1 MKVAYQGEPG
11 AYSEQA
17 VNELLGIGERF
28 LAVGYDSFDAAF
40 AATEAGEADFLL
52 APIENTLGG
61 TIHANCDLQLRHNL
75 CIIGEH
81 NLRVR
86 HCLMA
91 LPGTDINDIKKAIS
105 HPQAL
110 AQVDTYLRKRKIIAE
125 AQYDTAGSA
134 KMIAAQN
141 LVGVAAVAS
150 ELAAQHYGLDILDR
164 GIEDDT
170 NNYTRFILLRKAPV
184 RLPAGIPAKTSI
196 VFSMQANVAGALFK
210 ALSVFALR
218 DIDLSKIESR
228 PCKPD
233 IFDMFATSKS
243 AEVVSSSSSQ
253 TNSGG
258 ESGKKSLDSSSSVS
272 NVWMSPTRLQRS
284 KTDNI
289 GSRFKYLFYADLM
302 ASVDDPNTANALRHL
317 QEITTF
323 FRVLGSYP
331 RDGLLVGLGS
341 SVPNSPVSSPQGRDV
356 TNVTNVTNVP
366 PMKVRVG
373 ILGFGNFGQFLA
385 QKLRASYDVFG
396 YSRSNYS
403 EQAQRLGVKW
413 CPTLNNFLTQKLD
426 VIIVAV
432 SILSFQKVIEGLS
445 EALSSFSDS
454 SLRNVLVVDVLSVKC
469 HAKTTMLALLPDD
482 CDILCTHPMF
492 GPESGK
498 HGWSGLPFVYERVRL
513 RNARRCE
520 DFVRWWAQQGCRM
533 EDMTCELHDTCA
545 AGSQFVTHFTGRVLD
560 QLHLRTTPINTKGF
574 DSLLQ
579 LVDNT
584 CKDSFDLFF
593 ALYKYNPSSER
604 QLCALEEAMTHVA
617 SNLRSGAAGGGKG
630 GGSGSGSG
638 SGGGGEGEGEG
649 EGGSSDDVNSMLYRL
664 NPRVSTMMPSATG
677 VLNDKTL
684 ELRRQGKSII
694 GLNVGEPD
702 YMPHESVLQAT
713 EIAARTPSALKYSP
727 TAGTMNLRQSISEWY
742 KINKQIDY
750 NVNEIIIS
758 SGAKQSIYQA
768 IQVCCSP
775 GDEVII
781 PVPYWVSYPLIV
793 KAAGGCPIFVQTRAE
808 DNWLLRPDS
817 LRQIIT
823 TKTRILM
830 LTNPSNPTGAVMQ
843 RETLSEIAK
852 ILREPFASHV
862 IVVADEI
869 YSELLLD
876 HNLDVVPFA
885 SLEGMKNRTLTI
897 NGFSKNW
904 AMTGYRVGWL
914 AGPITIVKEC
924 VKYQS
929 QITSCACSLS
939 MAAANAAIRQVP
951 QSEIERN
958 NKILRKR
965 RDRLY
970 ELLSSIKGVVC
981 PKTQGAFYLFVDIH
995 NLIGP
1000 NKRFSSSS
1008 DVCLWLLELGVAL
1021 VPGEPFG
1028 NPGCVRIS
1036 YTASDEMIEKAG
1048 QILKK
1053 AFEELSE

>member
-28 LAVGYDSFDAAF
+28 HAVGYDSFDAAF

-150 ELAAQHYGLDILDR
+150 ELAAHHYGLDILDR

-170 NNYTRFILLRKAPV
+170 NNYTRFILLRKTPV

-243 AEVVSSSSSQ
+243 AEIVSSSSSQ

-258 ESGKKSLDSSSSVS
+258 ESGKKSSVS

-341 SVPNSPVSSPQGRDV
+341 SVPNSPVLSPQGRDV
-356 TNVTNVTNVP
+356 TNVTDVP

-385 QKLRASYDVFG
+385 QKLRAAYDVFG

-413 CPTLNNFLTQKLD
+413 CSTLNNF
-426 VIIVAV
+426 
-432 SILSFQKVIEGLS
+432 
-445 EALSSFSDS
+445 
-454 SLRNVLVVDVLSVKC
+454 
-469 HAKTTMLALLPDD
+469 
-482 CDILCTHPMF
+482 
-492 GPESGK
+492 
-498 HGWSGLPFVYERVRL
+498 
-513 RNARRCE
+513 
-520 DFVRWWAQQGCRM
+520 
-533 EDMTCELHDTCA
+533 
-545 AGSQFVTHFTGRVLD
+545 
-560 QLHLRTTPINTKGF
+560 
-574 DSLLQ
+574 
-579 LVDNT
+579 
-584 CKDSFDLFF
+584 
-593 ALYKYNPSSER
+593 
-604 QLCALEEAMTHVA
+604 
-617 SNLRSGAAGGGKG
+617 
-630 GGSGSGSG
+630 
-638 SGGGGEGEGEG
+638 
-649 EGGSSDDVNSMLYRL
+649 
-664 NPRVSTMMPSATG
+664 
-677 VLNDKTL
+677 
-684 ELRRQGKSII
+684 
-694 GLNVGEPD
+694 
-702 YMPHESVLQAT
+702 
-713 EIAARTPSALKYSP
+713 
-727 TAGTMNLRQSISEWY
+727 
-742 KINKQIDY
+742 
-750 NVNEIIIS
+750 
-758 SGAKQSIYQA
+758 
-768 IQVCCSP
+768 
-775 GDEVII
+775 
-781 PVPYWVSYPLIV
+781 
-793 KAAGGCPIFVQTRAE
+793 
-808 DNWLLRPDS
+808 
-817 LRQIIT
+817 
-823 TKTRILM
+823 
-830 LTNPSNPTGAVMQ
+830 
-843 RETLSEIAK
+843 
-852 ILREPFASHV
+852 
-862 IVVADEI
+862 
-869 YSELLLD
+869 
-876 HNLDVVPFA
+876 
-885 SLEGMKNRTLTI
+885 
-897 NGFSKNW
+897 
-904 AMTGYRVGWL
+904 
-914 AGPITIVKEC
+914 
-924 VKYQS
+924 
-929 QITSCACSLS
+929 
-939 MAAANAAIRQVP
+939 
-951 QSEIERN
+951 
-958 NKILRKR
+958 
-965 RDRLY
+965 
-970 ELLSSIKGVVC
+970 
-981 PKTQGAFYLFVDIH
+981 
-995 NLIGP
+995 
-1000 NKRFSSSS
+1000 
-1008 DVCLWLLELGVAL
+1008 
-1021 VPGEPFG
+1021 
-1028 NPGCVRIS
+1028 
-1036 YTASDEMIEKAG
+1036 
-1048 QILKK
+1048 
-1053 AFEELSE
+1053 